1 MKKEYRINDE
11 CVKFMLVK
19 AYTCT
24 DTYMQICSLI
34 SLLVVTK
41 TNKTLK
47 KWQIFSNTSF
57 NVSTSMT
64 NSHDIKVRCVQ

>member
-11 CVKFMLVK
+11 CVKFMLVWT
-19 AYTCT
+19 YTYT

-47 KWQIFSNTSF
+47 NGKYFLIQVLTCL
-57 NVSTSMT
+57 
-64 NSHDIKVRCVQ
+64 HP